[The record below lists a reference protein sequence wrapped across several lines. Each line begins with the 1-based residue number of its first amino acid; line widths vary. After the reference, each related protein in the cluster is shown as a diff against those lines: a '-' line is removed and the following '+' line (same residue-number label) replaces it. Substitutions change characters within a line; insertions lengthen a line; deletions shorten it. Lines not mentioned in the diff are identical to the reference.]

1 VNLPLTE
8 YHTDYD
14 AIIIGGGPAGLS
26 AGLWLARYRRRVVIL
41 DSGKPRNDPT
51 WAVHG
56 YPGLIDP
63 PPHELRR
70 VLIDQAKEAGAEWRG
85 ADVDNVTGEK
95 NNFTVHLENGETIT
109 ARRVIL
115 AYGKR
120 DNLPE
125 VEGARELYGRSVFHC
140 PDCDGPSVIGKRV
153 GVFGWNRTAASL
165 TLYLLT
171 WAASTALFTNGEELE
186 LDKKSIKVLERY
198 QVPIRTEKIDRLRA
212 VNDCLVAVEL
222 KNLQPVPIDALFFH
236 LGSPLA
242 TDIASQ
248 LGCKRESGTDLVIDR
263 AHQTTVPG
271 IFAAGDIVGPPY
283 LAVTAAAKGVTAAMG
298 VHRSLLPPDQEL

>member
-1 VNLPLTE
+1 MISPR
-8 YHTDYD
+8 TDYD

-41 DSGKPRNDPT
+41 DSGTPRNDPT

-56 YPGLIDP
+56 YPGIVDP
-63 PPHELRR
+63 PPHALRR
-70 VLIDQAKEAGAEWRG
+70 VLIDQATEAGAEWRG
-85 ADVDNVTGEK
+85 ADVERVTGEK
-95 NNFTVHLENGETIT
+95 NNFCVHLEDGSTMT

-125 VEGARELYGRSVFHC
+125 VEGAHELYGRSVFHC
-140 PDCDGPSVIGKRV
+140 PDCDGPSVVGKKV
-153 GVFGWNRTAASL
+153 GVFGWNKTAASL
-165 TLYLLT
+165 ALYLLT
-171 WAASTALFTNGEELE
+171 WAESTAIFTHGNE
-186 LDKKSIKVLERY
+186 LDIKKSALKVLEKYGVQIHTGRIHRLCAVAGCLAAIELEY
-198 QVPIRTEKIDRLRA
+198 QQPIPA
-212 VNDCLVAVEL
+212 
-222 KNLQPVPIDALFFH
+222 DALFFH

-242 TDIASQ
+242 TDIANQ
-248 LGCKRESGTDLVIDR
+248 LGCKRETGTDLMIDR

-271 IFAAGDIVGPPY
+271 VFAAGDIVGPPY